1 MVSSCPSGPTRSACR
16 PSAADRLITPSRA
29 PIGALYI
36 MGFSIPQGMT
46 LEQVLLAMGQAS
58 EPEPEEK
65 PARKRARDT
74 SGRLQADD
82 LATTDNEA

>member
-1 MVSSCPSGPTRSACR
+1 
-16 PSAADRLITPSRA
+16 
-29 PIGALYI
+29 

-65 PARKRARDT
+65 PARKRARDAA
-74 SGRLQADD
+74 GRMMGDGP
-82 LATTDNEA
+82 ATAENEAWQES